1 MLTCKKSKLFS
12 SNGVASYAKKIKP
25 LLQNLKNLN
34 TKNRETPA
42 TQVDVKG
49 VLKCVV
55 GPDEETNA
63 LIDEAME
70 VGAALFLT
78 AAHLS
83 VARTLFRNPNQYAS
97 AIDATAQ
104 WASDFKK
111 KPHMRTLKTAFE
123 KQCCSKSSSSAIAT
137 CVKPQRKRLLEE
149 LSSSE
154 DSDSSDSSTSSSSRS
169 GQSENSDTSDS
180 QLRPKPAKSAKITKK
195 LVPKEEEDDNDDNQE
210 EDEAQHFAE
219 KEHEKFLEKAG
230 RKNKKSREQP
240 KPKKKQKGE
249 KEEKEEQKM
258 VHLFYSSRHLLCYS
272 LIFIK

>member
-55 GPDEETNA
+55 GADEETDA

-70 VGAALFLT
+70 VGAVLFLT

-83 VARTLFRNPNQYAS
+83 VTRTLFRNPNQYAS

-230 RKNKKSREQP
+230 RKNKSREQP
-240 KPKKKQKGE
+240 KPKKKQKQE
-249 KEEKEEQKM
+249 KEQKI
-258 VHLFYSSRHLLCYS
+258 VHLFYSSRYLLCYL
-272 LIFIK
+272 LISIK